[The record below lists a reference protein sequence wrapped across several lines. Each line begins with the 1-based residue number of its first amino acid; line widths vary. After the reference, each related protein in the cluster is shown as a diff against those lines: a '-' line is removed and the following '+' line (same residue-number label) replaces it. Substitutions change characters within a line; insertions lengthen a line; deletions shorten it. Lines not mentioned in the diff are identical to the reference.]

1 MFKRSVNN
9 VPIGVQQSKPGL
21 KLQWDQRPHVCFMAQ
36 LHSKDKKKKKN
47 LCYKK
52 KLSAENISKL
62 SKVVLIYNWSGFHDI
77 HSITPLVVEVLFLP
91 AAVAGPGFFNLQGE
105 EIS

>member
-1 MFKRSVNN
+1 MGSKTTRLLYG
-9 VPIGVQQSKPGL
+9 PITQQRL
-21 KLQWDQRPHVCFMAQ
+21 K
-36 LHSKDKKKKKN
+36 KNKN